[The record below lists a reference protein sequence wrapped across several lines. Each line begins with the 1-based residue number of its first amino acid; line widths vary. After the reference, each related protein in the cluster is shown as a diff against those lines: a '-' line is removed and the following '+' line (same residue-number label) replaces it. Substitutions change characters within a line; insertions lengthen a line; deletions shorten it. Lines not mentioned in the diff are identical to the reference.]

1 MLTFYENEVGAA
13 QYDQEHHL
21 VQVNWKKVKTISFQ
35 EYQDIFNS
43 CTNLMAQKKGQI
55 TNYMSDIRMQGVVSP
70 EYRKWF
76 QDVVIPSAVSS
87 GLKKSA
93 VIFDGN
99 VFQKYYLNNI
109 MNFTKKYGLQFKF
122 FSSRD
127 EAIEWMMKA

>member
-1 MLTFYENEVGAA
+1 
-13 QYDQEHHL
+13 
-21 VQVNWKKVKTISFQ
+21 
-35 EYQDIFNS
+35 
-43 CTNLMAQKKGQI
+43 MAQKKGQI

-87 GLKKSA
+87 GLKKGA
-93 VIFDGN
+93 VVFDGN